1 LRVATQLLQS
11 YVFEN
16 ARPLSQGFKANP
28 GLKLANAFSVT
39 HALTAH
45 GPGYLRISR
54 RGTSRRAPFASYLRF
69 TIYDLRPSLLL
80 WPTLL
85 SDKLQFVVADYL
97 LKDLDKLKFV
107 GQELM
112 KLRLL
117 YHGHC
122 FDGVASAAV
131 FTRFYRERIHPEAEV
146 NYGGLLHRP
155 GNLFDLNLF
164 DGDENAIVDF
174 KYAAS
179 DKLTWWFDH
188 HQSAFLTPEDEAH
201 FRADKSGKK
210 FLDATRKSCTE
221 FIADVAHSQFG
232 YDDSPV
238 KSLVNWAHI
247 IDGALYESAAQC
259 VELKEPALQL
269 MQVIEAD
276 PDDKFVET
284 VIRELTVK
292 SLDEV
297 ATSEEVQRR
306 FQPILKQ
313 HLETLEAIRR
323 KAVFANGVVQFDLV
337 DEGYEG
343 FNKFIPYYLYPD
355 TTYSVALTRGSQ
367 RTKISVGSNPWSPR
381 PRIHNIA
388 KICERYGGGGHAVV
402 GAISLKPD
410 EVERGREVVT
420 EIVEELSQ

>member
-1 LRVATQLLQS
+1 
-11 YVFEN
+11 
-16 ARPLSQGFKANP
+16 
-28 GLKLANAFSVT
+28 
-39 HALTAH
+39 
-45 GPGYLRISR
+45 
-54 RGTSRRAPFASYLRF
+54 
-69 TIYDLRPSLLL
+69 
-80 WPTLL
+80 
-85 SDKLQFVVADYL
+85 
-97 LKDLDKLKFV
+97 
-107 GQELM
+107 M
-112 KLRLL
+112 KLRVL

-122 FDGVASAAV
+122 FDGVASAAT
-131 FTRFYRERIHPEAEV
+131 FTRFYNERINPGAEV
-146 NYGGLLHRP
+146 QYAGLLHRP
-155 GNLFDLNLF
+155 GNLLFEENMF

-174 KYAAS
+174 KYS
-179 DKLTWWFDH
+179 PSERLTWWFDH

-201 FRADKSGKK
+201 FHADHSGKK

-232 YDDSPV
+232 FNDEPI
-238 KSLVNWAHI
+238 KSLVHWAHI

-276 PDDKFVET
+276 PDDKFVEQ

-292 SLDEV
+292 ALEEV

-306 FQPILKQ
+306 FQPILRQ

-323 KAVFANGVVQFDLV
+323 KAVFENNVVQFDLV

-343 FNKFIPYYLYPD
+343 FNKFIPYYLYPE

-381 PRIHNIA
+381 SRTHNIA

-410 EVERGREVVT
+410 EIELARAAMS
-420 EIVEELSQ
+420 EIVAELSHS